1 MSPLDPLSLVAVVI
15 HSSAAE
21 IPSEGLFGSHDVVAG
36 GVHYVEGFCWE
47 RDVDR
52 LSEGRTMQEVER
64 IIERMGVV
72 VRECE

>member
-36 GVHYVEGFCWE
+36 GVRYVEGFCWE
-47 RDVDR
+47 GDVDR
-52 LSEGRTMQEVER
+52 LSVRDGRCRTLKGE
-64 IIERMGVV
+64 
-72 VRECE
+72 